1 MKKILITGD
10 QGYIGKH
17 LRKMLQG
24 KYDIDGV
31 DLRSGQNI
39 FDLEYHTSIEYDTVI
54 HLAAFVKVNE
64 SVNFPYM
71 YYRNNIEGTK
81 RVLTNTRFNN
91 FIFASTGA
99 AENPISPYALSK
111 RVAED
116 VVKEDCARY
125 DKQYTTFRF
134 YNVIGTD
141 GFPPTN
147 PDGLLHNL
155 IKAKDTG
162 SFNLYGTKYDTPDGT
177 AIRDYI
183 HVNEVC
189 SAIQMAIERPA
200 NRLENLGHGK
210 GTSVKRM
217 IDVFKRV
224 NGCDFEV
231 IPMPA
236 RLGDLPKSVL
246 KNVSPYMKK
255 SYTMEELLR
264 IKPWNNSN

>member
-1 MKKILITGD
+1 MKKILITGSS
-10 QGYIGKH
+10 GYIGQH
-17 LRKMLQG
+17 LCKMLQG

-31 DLRSGQNI
+31 DLKSGKSI
-39 FDLEYHTSIEYDTVI
+39 FDLSYPTAIEYDTVI
-54 HLAAFVKVNE
+54 HLAAYVKVNE
-64 SVNFPYM
+64 SVDFPYL
-71 YYRNNIEGTK
+71 YYHNNIEGTK
-81 RVLTNTRFNN
+81 SVLRNTRFNN

-111 RVAED
+111 RAAED
-116 VVKEDCARY
+116 VVKEDCNIY
-125 DKQYTTFRF
+125 DKDYTIFRF
-134 YNVIGTD
+134 YNVTGTD

-177 AIRDYI
+177 AIRDYV

-189 SAIQMAIERPA
+189 SAIEMAIEKPA
-200 NRLENLGHGK
+200 NQMENLGHGE
-210 GTSVKRM
+210 GTSVKR
-217 IDVFKRV
+217 IIEIFKRV

-246 KNVSPYMKK
+246 KNVSLYIRK
-255 SYTMEELLR
+255 SYTIEELLR
-264 IKPWNNSN
+264 IKP